1 MNRDLKAT
9 AQVLGL
15 RDRELRSRLREL
27 RILSTA
33 GELLIGPRTEGRLY
47 IDSRSRWNKRLGTY
61 SHYGVVMT
69 TEAGVAWLAEQL
81 GITVTTKPPQQA
93 GSQA

>member
-33 GELLIGPRTEGRLY
+33 GELLTGPRTEGRLY
-47 IDSRSRWNKRLGTY
+47 IDSRSRWNNNLNTY

-69 TEAGVAWLAEQL
+69 TEAGVYWLAEQL

>member
-9 AQVLGL
+9 AQALGL

-33 GELLIGPRTEGRLY
+33 GELLIGPRTEGRMF
-47 IDSRSRWNKRLGTY
+47 IDPRSRWNKNLNTY

-81 GITVTTKPPQQA
+81 GITVTTKPPRQA

>member
-9 AQVLGL
+9 AQILGL
-15 RDRELRSRLREL
+15 RDRELRARLREL
-27 RILSTA
+27 RLLTNA
-33 GELLIGPRTEGRLY
+33 GELLIGPRTEGRLFV
-47 IDSRSRWNKRLGTY
+47 DPRSRWNKRFQTY

-81 GITVTTKPPQQA
+81 GITVTTMPPRQA
-93 GSQA
+93 RSPA